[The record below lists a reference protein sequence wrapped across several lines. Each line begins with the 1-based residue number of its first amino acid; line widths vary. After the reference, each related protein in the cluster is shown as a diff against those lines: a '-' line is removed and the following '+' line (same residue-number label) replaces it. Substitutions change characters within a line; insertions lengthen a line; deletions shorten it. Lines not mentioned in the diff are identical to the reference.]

1 MWEAISFA
9 AGMIVL
15 MLLYAILGHVFELPE
30 IVMKYLRG
38 KSQQPEAVKPPD
50 DPDEQAARI
59 LGEGLARARI
69 ALKVVSQ
76 IMEAFWAANAH
87 DRRAL
92 AHLVGGMTAKGRIK
106 GETLL
111 AAVRSL
117 PTTSGSRTEQE
128 PEPLADANGKS
139 EQIIAADKPRGG

>member
-1 MWEAISFA
+1 MWEAVSFA
-9 AGMIVL
+9 AGMVVL

-30 IVMKYLRG
+30 IVMRFLRG
-38 KSQQPEAVKPPD
+38 NSQQPEAVKAPD

-69 ALKVVSQ
+69 APKAVSQ
-76 IMEAFWAANAH
+76 IMEAFWAANGH

-92 AHLVGGMTAKGRIK
+92 AHVVGGMTAKGRIK

-111 AAVRSL
+111 AVVRSL
-117 PTTSGSRTEQE
+117 PTTSGSRPALEQ
-128 PEPLADANGKS
+128 EPLADANGQLG
-139 EQIIAADKPRGG
+139 QIMATDRPHD